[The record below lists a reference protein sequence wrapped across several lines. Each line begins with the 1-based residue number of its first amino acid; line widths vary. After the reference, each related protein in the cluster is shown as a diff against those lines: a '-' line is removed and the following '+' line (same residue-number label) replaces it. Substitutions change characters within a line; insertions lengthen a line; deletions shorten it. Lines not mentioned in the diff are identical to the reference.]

1 MIILFQQKIM
11 ISLNLQRL
19 TSLLA
24 KIAIPFLILLISSCS
39 KNEVINVEYKI
50 NEYHDNGFY
59 ATFSV
64 NNNSNINLDSPWS
77 LHWNQQS
84 SIIDESSIKDNV
96 KYEYVAGQS
105 YNILSFGKDFNL
117 KSNESTSI
125 DFNQFGTV
133 RRISDLPVGGF
144 IVSNNEII
152 DVEFNYNWKNAVG
165 IEQLDAPSSK
175 DRYELYAPGNVID
188 KSELEIIIPT
198 PSEITLLDGESSLK
212 SEYRF
217 FVAESLNLDIDTVNS
232 LFSENFNIDLNNSSN
247 YDISVQYTDNL
258 LEESYKLLIDENKI
272 IIEAS
277 DKAGALYGLQSLKQ
291 LMLASSLENKKLKHI
306 SISDSPRFSY
316 RGMLLDISRNFYGPD
331 KIKQILDYL
340 SFFKINHLD
349 FRLTDDEGWRLEI
362 PGLMELTDVG
372 SKRAYTE
379 DEFESLIP
387 MYGSG
392 ANTNSTGSGY
402 LSKNDFIDIL
412 QYADNRNIKIIPQ
425 ISYPSHMRSA
435 IISMDVRYQKYME
448 LDNKEEAEKYLLSDP
463 DDESEYNSAQA
474 FDDNIAC
481 ICRESFFT
489 FYEKVIDE
497 IHLMYQ
503 EAGLEMDKF
512 GVGADELPFGAWQ
525 KSPICDKFMEENS
538 IAGDY
543 NALYEMMQTRVYNK
557 ISSYNATMTGWDDIL
572 LELTE
577 RNQSETQIK
586 DFFKGDDILLFVWK
600 NDWGQGR
607 QDMIYKYANLGYKT
621 VMSNS
626 SAFYFDMVDDKDL
639 DNVGLSWSGYA
650 DYKDMWTVDVFD
662 IFNDS
667 YGVKKNNIS
676 KEYIES
682 SEKLKSTNRDN
693 IIGIQ
698 SQIWSET
705 IRNENILDY
714 MFMPN
719 IIVFSQKAW
728 SKDSKWMSIQDQT
741 EREITLN
748 YEWNKFTNSIG
759 QRVLPI
765 VENIYGGLTYDLPKP
780 GGIIKNDSLYANTA
794 FPGLNIK
801 YTLDGSLPNIESMNY
816 NNPVEIDQ
824 DDVIYLRLFDNK
836 GRGGYPIQ
844 VDK

>member
-1 MIILFQQKIM
+1 MFHRFLFFIA
-11 ISLNLQRL
+11 SLFVL
-19 TSLLA
+19 
-24 KIAIPFLILLISSCS
+24 SCS
-39 KNEVINVEYKI
+39 TNSKEIEVIYEIKKMNDWNFDVSLSI
-50 NEYHDNGFY
+50 LNSTNFDFD
-59 ATFSV
+59 SV
-64 NNNSNINLDSPWS
+64 WS
-77 LHWNQQS
+77 FHWNQQS
-84 SIIDESSIKDNV
+84 SIVNIESIPENI

-105 YNILSFGKDFNL
+105 YNILSFGKNYDL
-117 KSNESTSI
+117 KSNESISI
-125 DFNQFGTV
+125 DFNQSGIV
-133 RRISDLPVGGF
+133 NRISDLPVGGF

-152 DVEFNYNWKNAVG
+152 DVKFTYNWKNADG
-165 IEQLDAPSSK
+165 IEKLDAPTSK
-175 DRYELYAPGNVID
+175 DRYDLYSPGNVLD

-212 SEYRF
+212 SEYKV
-217 FVAESLNLDIDTVNS
+217 FVDESLNLDISTVKS
-232 LFSENFNIDLNNSSN
+232 LFAENINIDIINSSD
-247 YDISVQYTDNL
+247 YDISVQYIDNL
-258 LEESYKLLIDENKI
+258 LEESYLLSIDKNKI
-272 IIEAS
+272 SIEAS

-291 LMLASSLENKKLKHI
+291 LFLASSLESNMLKHMN
-306 SISDSPRFSY
+306 ISDSPRFSY

-362 PGLMELTDVG
+362 PGLEELTEVG
-372 SKRAYTE
+372 SKRAYTK

-392 ANTNSTGSGY
+392 PDINSTGSGY
-402 LSKNDFIDIL
+402 LSRVDFIEIL
-412 QYADNRNIKIIPQ
+412 QYADHRNIKIIPQ

-448 LDNKEEAEKYLLSDP
+448 LGNQEEAEKYLLSDP
-463 DDESEYNSAQA
+463 DDESEYYSAQG
-474 FDDNIAC
+474 FNDNIAC
-481 ICRESFFT
+481 ICRESAFT

-497 IHLMYQ
+497 IYLMYK
-503 EAGLEMDKF
+503 EAGIELNKF
-512 GVGADELPFGAWQ
+512 GIAADELPYGAWQ
-525 KSPICDKFMEENS
+525 KSPICDQFMEENS

-543 NALYEMMQTRVYNK
+543 NALYEIMQRRVYDK
-557 ISSYNATMTGWDDIL
+557 LSSYNATMTGWDDIL
-572 LELTE
+572 LKLTE
-577 RNQSETQIK
+577 KNQSETKIK
-586 DFFKGDDILLFVWK
+586 DFFQGDDILLFVWK

-667 YGVKKNNIS
+667 YGVEKNNIS

-682 SEKLKSTNRDN
+682 SEKLNPSNRDN

-705 IRNENILDY
+705 IRNEDILDY

-728 SKDSKWMSIQDQT
+728 SQDPEWMKISDKT
-741 EREITLN
+741 KREFTLD
-748 YEWNKFTNSIG
+748 YEWNKFTNTIG

-765 VENIYGGLTYDLPKP
+765 INNIYGGLSYDLPKP
-780 GGIIKNDSLYANTA
+780 GGIIKNDSLYANSV

-801 YTLDGSLPNIESMNY
+801 YTLDGSLPDIESMNY
-816 NNPVEIDQ
+816 NNPVKLNK
-824 DDVIYLRLFDNK
+824 DDVINLRLFDDK

>member
-1 MIILFQQKIM
+1 MFHRFLFFIA
-11 ISLNLQRL
+11 SLF
-19 TSLLA
+19 LL
-24 KIAIPFLILLISSCS
+24 SCS
-39 KNEVINVEYKI
+39 TNSKEIEVVYEIKKMNDWNFDVSLSI
-50 NEYHDNGFY
+50 LNSTNFDFD
-59 ATFSV
+59 SV
-64 NNNSNINLDSPWS
+64 WS
-77 LHWNQQS
+77 FHWNQQS
-84 SIIDESSIKDNV
+84 SIVNNESIPENI

-105 YNILSFGKDFNL
+105 YNILSFGKNYDL
-117 KSNESTSI
+117 KSNESISI
-125 DFNQFGTV
+125 DFNQSGIV
-133 RRISDLPVGGF
+133 KRISDLPVGGF

-152 DVEFNYNWKNAVG
+152 DVKFTYNWKNADG
-165 IEQLDAPSSK
+165 IEKLDAPTSK
-175 DRYELYAPGNVID
+175 DRYDLYAPGNVLD

-212 SEYRF
+212 SEYKV
-217 FVAESLNLDIDTVNS
+217 FVDESLNLDINTVKS
-232 LFSENFNIDLNNSSN
+232 LFAENFNVDIINSTD
-247 YDISVQYTDNL
+247 YDISVQYIDNL
-258 LEESYKLLIDENKI
+258 LEESYKLSIDENKI
-272 IIEAS
+272 SIEAS
-277 DKAGALYGLQSLKQ
+277 DRAGALYGLQSLKQ
-291 LMLASSLENKKLKHI
+291 LFLASSLESNMLKHMN
-306 SISDSPRFSY
+306 ISDSPRFSY

-362 PGLMELTDVG
+362 PGLEELTEVG
-372 SKRAYTE
+372 SKRAYTK

-392 ANTNSTGSGY
+392 PDINSTGSGY
-402 LSKNDFIDIL
+402 LSRDDFIEIL
-412 QYADNRNIKIIPQ
+412 QYADHRNIKIIPQ

-448 LDNKEEAEKYLLSDP
+448 LGDQAEAEKYLLSDP
-463 DDESEYNSAQA
+463 DDESEYYSAQG

-481 ICRESFFT
+481 ICRESAFT

-497 IHLMYQ
+497 IYLMYK
-503 EAGLEMDKF
+503 EAGIELNKF
-512 GVGADELPFGAWQ
+512 GVAADELPYGAWQ
-525 KSPICDKFMEENS
+525 KSPICDQFMEENS

-543 NALYEMMQTRVYNK
+543 NALYEIMQRRVYDK
-557 ISSYNATMTGWDDIL
+557 LSSYNATMTGWDDIL
-572 LELTE
+572 LKLTE
-577 RNQSETQIK
+577 KNQSETKIK

-667 YGVKKNNIS
+667 YGVEKNNIS

-682 SEKLKSTNRDN
+682 SEKLNPSNRDN

-705 IRNENILDY
+705 IRNEDILDY

-728 SKDSKWMSIQDQT
+728 SQDPDWMKISDKT
-741 EREITLN
+741 KREFTLE
-748 YEWNKFTNSIG
+748 YEWNKFTNTIG

-765 VENIYGGLTYDLPKP
+765 IDNIYGGLSYDLPKP
-780 GGIIKNDSLYANTA
+780 GGIIKNDSLYANSV

-801 YTLDGSLPNIESMNY
+801 YTLDGSLPDIESMNY
-816 NNPVEIDQ
+816 NNPVKLNK
-824 DDVIYLRLFDNK
+824 DDVVNLRLFNDK

>member
-1 MIILFQQKIM
+1 MPHRFF
-11 ISLNLQRL
+11 
-19 TSLLA
+19 
-24 KIAIPFLILLISSCS
+24 FLIASLFMLSCS
-39 KNEVINVEYKI
+39 MQSKEIEVVYEIKKMNDWNFDVSLSI
-50 NEYHDNGFY
+50 SNSTNADFD
-59 ATFSV
+59 SV
-64 NNNSNINLDSPWS
+64 WS
-77 LHWNQQS
+77 FHWNQQS
-84 SIIDESSIKDNV
+84 SRVNNESIPENI

-105 YNILSFGKDFNL
+105 YNILSFGKNYDL
-117 KSNESTSI
+117 KSNDSISI
-125 DFNQFGTV
+125 DFNQSGIV
-133 RRISDLPVGGF
+133 SRISDLPVGGF

-152 DVEFNYNWKNAVG
+152 DVKFTYNWKNADG
-165 IEQLDAPSSK
+165 IDKLDAPTSK
-175 DRYELYAPGNVID
+175 DRYDLYAPGNVID

-198 PSEITLLDGESSLK
+198 PSEITILDGESALK
-212 SEYRF
+212 SEYKV
-217 FVAESLNLDIDTVNS
+217 FVDESLNLDINTVKS
-232 LFSENFNIDLNNSSN
+232 LFSENFNIDIKNSKDF
-247 YDISVQYTDNL
+247 DISVQYIDNL
-258 LEESYKLLIDENKI
+258 LEESYKLYIDENKI
-272 IIEAS
+272 SIEAS
-277 DKAGALYGLQSLKQ
+277 GRAGALYGLQSLKQ
-291 LMLASSLENKKLKHI
+291 LFLASSLENNMLKHMNI
-306 SISDSPRFSY
+306 NDSPRFSY

-362 PGLMELTDVG
+362 PGLEELTDVG
-372 SKRAYTE
+372 SKRAFTK

-392 ANTNSTGSGY
+392 PDINSTGSGY
-402 LSKNDFIDIL
+402 LSRVDFIEIL
-412 QYADNRNIKIIPQ
+412 QYADHRNIKVIPQ

-435 IISMDVRYQKYME
+435 IISMNVRYQKYME
-448 LDNKEEAEKYLLSDP
+448 LGNQEEAEKYLLSDP
-463 DDESEYNSAQA
+463 DDESEYYSAQG

-481 ICRESFFT
+481 ICRESAFT

-497 IHLMYQ
+497 IYLMYQ
-503 EAGLEMDKF
+503 EAGVELNKF
-512 GVGADELPFGAWQ
+512 GIAADELPYGAWQ
-525 KSPICDKFMEENS
+525 KSPICDQYMEENS

-543 NALYEMMQTRVYNK
+543 NALYEKMQRRVYDK
-557 ISSYNATMTGWDDIL
+557 LSSYNATLTGWDDIL
-572 LELTE
+572 LKLTE
-577 RNQSETQIK
+577 KNQSETQIK
-586 DFFKGDDILLFVWK
+586 DFFQGDDILLFVWK

-667 YGVKKNNIS
+667 YGVEKNNIS

-682 SEKLKSTNRDN
+682 SEKLNPSNRDN

-705 IRNENILDY
+705 IRNEDILDY

-728 SKDSKWMSIQDQT
+728 SQDPEWMKISDKT
-741 EREITLN
+741 KRENTLD
-748 YEWNKFTNSIG
+748 YEWNKFTNTIG

-765 VENIYGGLTYDLPKP
+765 IDNIYGGLSYDLPKP
-780 GGIIKNDSLYANTA
+780 GGIIKNDSLYANSV

-801 YTLDGSLPNIESMNY
+801 YTLDGSLPDIESMNY
-816 NNPVEIDQ
+816 NNPVKINQADI
-824 DDVIYLRLFDNK
+824 VNLRLFDNM

>member
-1 MIILFQQKIM
+1 MFHRFLFFIA
-11 ISLNLQRL
+11 SLFVL
-19 TSLLA
+19 
-24 KIAIPFLILLISSCS
+24 SCS
-39 KNEVINVEYKI
+39 THSKEIEVVYEIKKMNDWNFDVSLSI
-50 NEYHDNGFY
+50 LNSTNFDFD
-59 ATFSV
+59 SV
-64 NNNSNINLDSPWS
+64 WS
-77 LHWNQQS
+77 FHWNQQS
-84 SIIDESSIKDNV
+84 SIVNNESIPENI

-105 YNILSFGKDFNL
+105 YNILSFGKNYDL
-117 KSNESTSI
+117 KSNDSISI
-125 DFNQFGTV
+125 DFNQSGIV

-152 DVEFNYNWKNAVG
+152 DVKFTYNWKNADG
-165 IEQLDAPSSK
+165 IEKLDAPTSK
-175 DRYELYAPGNVID
+175 DRYDLYAPGNVLD

-212 SEYRF
+212 SEYKV
-217 FVAESLNLDIDTVNS
+217 FVDESLNLDINTVKS
-232 LFSENFNIDLNNSSN
+232 LFAENFNVDIINSTD
-247 YDISVQYTDNL
+247 YDISVQYIDNL
-258 LEESYKLLIDENKI
+258 LEESYKLSIDENKI
-272 IIEAS
+272 LIEAS
-277 DKAGALYGLQSLKQ
+277 DRAGALYGLQSLKQ
-291 LMLASSLENKKLKHI
+291 LFLASSLESNMLKHMN
-306 SISDSPRFSY
+306 ISDSPRFSY

-362 PGLMELTDVG
+362 PGLEELTEVG
-372 SKRAYTE
+372 SKRAYTK

-392 ANTNSTGSGY
+392 PDVNSTGSGY
-402 LSKNDFIDIL
+402 LSRVDFIEIL
-412 QYADNRNIKIIPQ
+412 QYADHRNIKIIPQ

-448 LDNKEEAEKYLLSDP
+448 LGNQEEAEKYLLSDP
-463 DDESEYNSAQA
+463 DDESEYYSAQG

-481 ICRESFFT
+481 ICRESAFT

-497 IHLMYQ
+497 IYLMYK
-503 EAGLEMDKF
+503 EAGIELNKF
-512 GVGADELPFGAWQ
+512 GVAADELPYGAWQ
-525 KSPICDKFMEENS
+525 KSPICDQFMEENS

-543 NALYEMMQTRVYNK
+543 NALYEIMQRRVYDK
-557 ISSYNATMTGWDDIL
+557 LSSYNATMTGWDDIL
-572 LELTE
+572 LKLTE
-577 RNQSETQIK
+577 KNQSETKIK

-667 YGVKKNNIS
+667 YGVEKNNIS

-682 SEKLKSTNRDN
+682 SEKLNPSNRDN

-705 IRNENILDY
+705 IRNEDILDY

-728 SKDSKWMSIQDQT
+728 SQDHDWMKISDKT
-741 EREITLN
+741 KREFTLE
-748 YEWNKFTNSIG
+748 YEWNKFTNTIG

-765 VENIYGGLTYDLPKP
+765 IDNIYGGLSYDLPKP
-780 GGIIKNDSLYANTA
+780 GGIIKNDSLYANSV

-801 YTLDGSLPNIESMNY
+801 YTLDGSLPDIESMNY
-816 NNPVEIDQ
+816 NNPVKLNK
-824 DDVIYLRLFDNK
+824 DDVVNLRLFDDK

>member
-1 MIILFQQKIM
+1 MLHRFFLFIASLFMFSYGIYEAFNQSSMQSKEIEVVYEIKKMNDWNFDVSLSILN
-11 ISLNLQRL
+11 S
-19 TSLLA
+19 T
-24 KIAIPFLILLISSCS
+24 
-39 KNEVINVEYKI
+39 NV
-50 NEYHDNGFY
+50 DFD
-59 ATFSV
+59 SV
-64 NNNSNINLDSPWS
+64 WS

-84 SIIDESSIKDNV
+84 SIVNNESIPENI

-105 YNILSFGKDFNL
+105 YNILSFGKNYDL
-117 KSNESTSI
+117 KSNDSISI
-125 DFNQFGTV
+125 DFNQSGIV

-152 DVEFNYNWKNAVG
+152 DVKFTYNWKNADG
-165 IEQLDAPSSK
+165 IEKLDAPSSK
-175 DRYELYAPGNVID
+175 DRYDLYAPGNVLD

-212 SEYRF
+212 SEYKV
-217 FVAESLNLDIDTVNS
+217 FVEESLNLDINTVKS
-232 LFSENFNIDLNNSSN
+232 LFVENFNLDIKNSTD
-247 YDISVQYTDNL
+247 YDISVQYIDNL
-258 LEESYKLLIDENKI
+258 LEESYKLSIDENKI
-272 IIEAS
+272 SIEAS
-277 DKAGALYGLQSLKQ
+277 DRAGALYGLQSLKQ
-291 LMLASSLENKKLKHI
+291 LFIASSLENNMLKHMN
-306 SISDSPRFSY
+306 ISDSPRFSY

-362 PGLMELTDVG
+362 PGLEELTEVG
-372 SKRAYTE
+372 SKRAYTK

-392 ANTNSTGSGY
+392 PDINSTGSGY
-402 LSKNDFIDIL
+402 LSRVDFIEIL
-412 QYADNRNIKIIPQ
+412 QYADHRNIKIIPQ

-448 LDNKEEAEKYLLSDP
+448 LGNQEEAEKYLLSDP
-463 DDESEYNSAQA
+463 DDESEYYSAQG

-481 ICRESFFT
+481 ICRESAFT

-497 IHLMYQ
+497 IYLMYQ
-503 EAGLEMDKF
+503 EAGVELNKF
-512 GVGADELPFGAWQ
+512 GIGADELPYGAWQ
-525 KSPICDKFMEENS
+525 KSPICDQFMEEKS

-543 NALYEMMQTRVYNK
+543 NALYEIMQRRVYDK
-557 ISSYNATMTGWDDIL
+557 LLSYNATMTGWDDIL
-572 LELTE
+572 LKLTE
-577 RNQSETQIK
+577 KNQAETKIK
-586 DFFKGDDILLFVWK
+586 DFFKGDDVLLFVWK

-667 YGVKKNNIS
+667 YGVEKNNIS

-682 SEKLKSTNRDN
+682 YEKLNPSNRDN

-705 IRNENILDY
+705 IRNEDILDY

-728 SKDSKWMSIQDQT
+728 SQDPEWMKISDKT
-741 EREITLN
+741 KREFTLD
-748 YEWNKFTNSIG
+748 YEWNKFTNTIG

-765 VENIYGGLTYDLPKP
+765 IDNIYGGLSYDLPKP
-780 GGIIKNDSLYANTA
+780 GGIIKNDSLYANSV

-801 YTLDGSLPNIESMNY
+801 YTLDGSLPDIESMNY
-816 NNPVEIDQ
+816 NNPVKLNQ
-824 DDVIYLRLFDNK
+824 DDIVNLRLFDNK

>member
-1 MIILFQQKIM
+1 MNDWNFDVSLSILNSTNFD
-11 ISLNLQRL
+11 
-19 TSLLA
+19 
-24 KIAIPFLILLISSCS
+24 F
-39 KNEVINVEYKI
+39 
-50 NEYHDNGFY
+50 D
-59 ATFSV
+59 SV
-64 NNNSNINLDSPWS
+64 WS

-84 SIIDESSIKDNV
+84 SIVNNESIPENI

-105 YNILSFGKDFNL
+105 YNILSFGKNYDL
-117 KSNESTSI
+117 KSNDSISI
-125 DFNQFGTV
+125 DFNQSGIV

-152 DVEFNYNWKNAVG
+152 DVKFTYNWKNADG
-165 IEQLDAPSSK
+165 IEKLDTPTSK
-175 DRYELYAPGNVID
+175 DRYDLYSPSNVLD

-198 PSEITLLDGESSLK
+198 PSKITLLDGESSLK
-212 SEYRF
+212 SDYKV
-217 FVAESLNLDIDTVNS
+217 FVNESLNLDINTVKS
-232 LFSENFNIDLNNSSN
+232 LFAENFNVDIINSSDH
-247 YDISVQYTDNL
+247 DISVQYIESL
-258 LEESYKLLIDENKI
+258 LEESYKLSIDENKI
-272 IIEAS
+272 SIEAS
-277 DKAGALYGLQSLKQ
+277 DRAGALYGLQSLKQ
-291 LMLASSLENKKLKHI
+291 LFLAASLENNILKHI
-306 SISDSPRFSY
+306 NISDSPRFSY
-316 RGMLLDISRNFYGPD
+316 RGMLLDISRNFFGPD

-349 FRLTDDEGWRLEI
+349 FRLTDDEAWRLEI
-362 PGLMELTDVG
+362 PGLEELTEVG
-372 SKRAYTE
+372 SKRAYSK

-392 ANTNSTGSGY
+392 PDINSTGSGY
-402 LSKNDFIDIL
+402 LSRDDFIEIL
-412 QYADNRNIKIIPQ
+412 QYADHRNIKIIPQ

-448 LDNKEEAEKYLLSDP
+448 LGNQAEAEKYLLSDP
-463 DDESEYNSAQA
+463 DDESEYYSAQG

-497 IHLMYQ
+497 IYLMYK
-503 EAGLEMDKF
+503 EAGVELNKF
-512 GVGADELPFGAWQ
+512 GVGADELPYGAWQ
-525 KSPICDKFMEENS
+525 KSPICDQFMEENL
-538 IAGDY
+538 IVGDY
-543 NALYEMMQTRVYNK
+543 NALYEIMQRKVYDK
-557 ISSYNATMTGWDDIL
+557 LSSYNATMTGWDDIL
-572 LELTE
+572 LKLTE
-577 RNQSETQIK
+577 KNQSETIIK
-586 DFFKGDDILLFVWK
+586 DFFKGDEILLFVWK

-639 DNVGLSWSGYA
+639 DNIGLSWSGYA
-650 DYKDMWTVDVFD
+650 GYKDMWTVDVFD

-667 YGVKKNNIS
+667 YGVEKNNIS

-682 SEKLKSTNRDN
+682 SEKLNPSNRDN

-705 IRNENILDY
+705 IRNEDILDY

-728 SKDSKWMSIQDQT
+728 SQDAKWMKISDKSK
-741 EREITLN
+741 RKFTLD
-748 YEWNKFTNSIG
+748 YEWNKFTNTIG
-759 QRVLPI
+759 QRILPI
-765 VENIYGGLTYDLPKP
+765 IDNIYGGLSYDLPKP
-780 GGIIKNDSLYANTA
+780 GGIIKNDTLFANSV

-816 NNPVEIDQ
+816 NNPLKLNQ
-824 DDVIYLRLFDNK
+824 DDIVNLRLFDNK

>member
-1 MIILFQQKIM
+1 MFHRFLFFIA
-11 ISLNLQRL
+11 SLFVL
-19 TSLLA
+19 
-24 KIAIPFLILLISSCS
+24 SCS
-39 KNEVINVEYKI
+39 THSKEIEVVYEIKKMNDWNFDVSLSI
-50 NEYHDNGFY
+50 LNSTNFDFD
-59 ATFSV
+59 SV
-64 NNNSNINLDSPWS
+64 WS
-77 LHWNQQS
+77 FHWNQQS
-84 SIIDESSIKDNV
+84 SIVNNESIPENI

-105 YNILSFGKDFNL
+105 YNILSFGKNYDL
-117 KSNESTSI
+117 KSNESISI
-125 DFNQFGTV
+125 DFNQSGIV
-133 RRISDLPVGGF
+133 KRISDLPVGGF

-152 DVEFNYNWKNAVG
+152 DVKFTYNWKNADG
-165 IEQLDAPSSK
+165 IEKLDAPTSK
-175 DRYELYAPGNVID
+175 DRYDLYAPGNVLD

-212 SEYRF
+212 SEYKV
-217 FVAESLNLDIDTVNS
+217 FVDESLNLDINTVKS
-232 LFSENFNIDLNNSSN
+232 LFAENFNVDIINSTD
-247 YDISVQYTDNL
+247 YDISVQYIDNL
-258 LEESYKLLIDENKI
+258 LEESYKLYIDENKI
-272 IIEAS
+272 SIEAS
-277 DKAGALYGLQSLKQ
+277 GRAGALYGLQSLKQ
-291 LMLASSLENKKLKHI
+291 LFLASSLENNMLKHMNI
-306 SISDSPRFSY
+306 NDSPRFSY

-331 KIKQILDYL
+331 KVKQILDYL

-362 PGLMELTDVG
+362 PGLEELTEVG
-372 SKRAYTE
+372 SKRAYTK

-392 ANTNSTGSGY
+392 PDVNSTGSGY
-402 LSKNDFIDIL
+402 LSRVDFIEIL
-412 QYADNRNIKIIPQ
+412 QYADHRNIKIIPQ

-448 LDNKEEAEKYLLSDP
+448 LGNQEEAEKYLLSDP
-463 DDESEYNSAQA
+463 DDESEYYSAQG

-481 ICRESFFT
+481 ICRESAFT

-497 IHLMYQ
+497 IYLMYK
-503 EAGLEMDKF
+503 EAGIELNKF
-512 GVGADELPFGAWQ
+512 GVAADELPYGAWQ
-525 KSPICDKFMEENS
+525 KSPICDQFMEENS

-543 NALYEMMQTRVYNK
+543 NALYEIMQRRVYDK
-557 ISSYNATMTGWDDIL
+557 LSSYNATMTGWDDIL
-572 LELTE
+572 LKLTE
-577 RNQSETQIK
+577 KNQSETKIK

-667 YGVKKNNIS
+667 YGVEKNNIS

-682 SEKLKSTNRDN
+682 SEKLNPSNRDN

-705 IRNENILDY
+705 IRNEDILDY

-728 SKDSKWMSIQDQT
+728 SQDHDWMKISDKT
-741 EREITLN
+741 KREFTLE
-748 YEWNKFTNSIG
+748 YEWNKFTNTIG

-765 VENIYGGLTYDLPKP
+765 IDNIYGGLSYDLPKP
-780 GGIIKNDSLYANTA
+780 GGIIKNDSLYANSV

-801 YTLDGSLPNIESMNY
+801 YTLDGSLPDIESMNY
-816 NNPVEIDQ
+816 NNPVKLNK
-824 DDVIYLRLFDNK
+824 DDVVNLRLFDDK

>member
-1 MIILFQQKIM
+1 MPRFFLFIASLFMFSYGIYEAFNQSSMQSKEIEVVYEIKKMNDWNFDVSLSILN
-11 ISLNLQRL
+11 S
-19 TSLLA
+19 T
-24 KIAIPFLILLISSCS
+24 
-39 KNEVINVEYKI
+39 KI
-50 NEYHDNGFY
+50 NF
-59 ATFSV
+59 
-64 NNNSNINLDSPWS
+64 NSIWS
-77 LHWNQQS
+77 FHWNQQS
-84 SIIDESSIKDNV
+84 SRVNNESIPENI

-105 YNILSFGKDFNL
+105 YNILSFGKNYDL
-117 KSNESTSI
+117 KSNDSISI
-125 DFNQFGTV
+125 DFNQSGIV
-133 RRISDLPVGGF
+133 SRISDLPVGGF

-152 DVEFNYNWKNAVG
+152 DVKFTYNWKNADG
-165 IEQLDAPSSK
+165 IDKLDAPTSK
-175 DRYELYAPGNVID
+175 DRYDLYAPGNVID

-198 PSEITLLDGESSLK
+198 PSEITILDGESALK
-212 SEYRF
+212 SEYKV
-217 FVAESLNLDIDTVNS
+217 FVDESLNLDINTVKS
-232 LFSENFNIDLNNSSN
+232 LFAENFNIDIKNSKDF
-247 YDISVQYTDNL
+247 DISVQYIDNL
-258 LEESYKLLIDENKI
+258 LEESYKLSINENKI
-272 IIEAS
+272 LIEAS
-277 DKAGALYGLQSLKQ
+277 GRAGALYGLQSLKQ
-291 LMLASSLENKKLKHI
+291 LFLASSLENNMLKHMNI
-306 SISDSPRFSY
+306 NDSPRFSY

-331 KIKQILDYL
+331 KVKQILDYL

-362 PGLMELTDVG
+362 PGLEELTEVG
-372 SKRAYTE
+372 SKRAYTK

-392 ANTNSTGSGY
+392 PDINSTGSGY
-402 LSKNDFIDIL
+402 LSRVDFIEIL
-412 QYADNRNIKIIPQ
+412 QYADHRNIKIIPQ

-448 LDNKEEAEKYLLSDP
+448 LGNQEEAEKYLLSDP
-463 DDESEYNSAQA
+463 DDESEYYSAQG

-481 ICRESFFT
+481 ICRESAFT

-503 EAGLEMDKF
+503 EAGVELNKF
-512 GVGADELPFGAWQ
+512 GIGADELPYGAWQ
-525 KSPICDKFMEENS
+525 KSPICDQFMEEKS

-543 NALYEMMQTRVYNK
+543 NALYEKMQRRVYDK
-557 ISSYNATMTGWDDIL
+557 LLSYNATMTGWDDIL
-572 LELTE
+572 LKLTE
-577 RNQSETQIK
+577 KNQAETKIK
-586 DFFKGDDILLFVWK
+586 DFFKGDDVLLFVWK

-667 YGVKKNNIS
+667 YGVEKNNIS

-682 SEKLKSTNRDN
+682 SEKLNPNNIDN

-705 IRNENILDY
+705 IRNEDILDY

-728 SKDSKWMSIQDQT
+728 SQDPEWMKISDKT
-741 EREITLN
+741 KRENTLD
-748 YEWNKFTNSIG
+748 YEWNKFTNTIG

-765 VENIYGGLTYDLPKP
+765 IDNIYGGLSYDLPKP
-780 GGIIKNDSLYANTA
+780 GGIIKNDSLYANSV

-801 YTLDGSLPNIESMNY
+801 YTLDGSLPGIESMNY
-816 NNPVEIDQ
+816 NNPVKLNQADI
-824 DDVIYLRLFDNK
+824 VNLRLFDNM

>member
-1 MIILFQQKIM
+1 MAFLFMLSCTTESKEIEVVYEIKKM
-11 ISLNLQRL
+11 NDGNFDVSLSILNL
-19 TSLLA
+19 T
-24 KIAIPFLILLISSCS
+24 
-39 KNEVINVEYKI
+39 NV
-50 NEYHDNGFY
+50 DFD
-59 ATFSV
+59 SV
-64 NNNSNINLDSPWS
+64 WS

-84 SIIDESSIKDNV
+84 SIVNNESIPENI

-105 YNILSFGKDFNL
+105 YNILSFGKDYHLN
-117 KSNESTSI
+117 SNGSISI
-125 DFNQFGTV
+125 DFNQLGIV
-133 RRISDLPVGGF
+133 SRISDLPVGGF
-144 IVSNNEII
+144 IVTNNHII
-152 DVEFNYNWKNAVG
+152 DVKFTYNWKNAVG
-165 IEQLDAPSSK
+165 IEKLDAPSSK
-175 DRYELYAPGNVID
+175 DRYELYAPGNVLD
-188 KSELEIIIPT
+188 KSELELIIPT
-198 PSEITLLDGESSLK
+198 PSKLTLLDGESSLK
-212 SEYRF
+212 SEYKV
-217 FVAESLNLDIDTVNS
+217 FVDESLNLDINTVKS
-232 LFSENFNIDLNNSSN
+232 LFAENFNMVLNNSTN
-247 YDISVQYTDNL
+247 YDISVQYIDNL
-258 LEESYKLLIDENKI
+258 IEESYKLFIDQNKI
-272 IIEAS
+272 SIEAS
-277 DKAGALYGLQSLKQ
+277 DRAGALYGLQSLKQ
-291 LMLASSLENKKLKHI
+291 IFLASKLENNTLKHI
-306 SISDSPRFSY
+306 YISDAPRFSY

-362 PGLMELTDVG
+362 PGLEELTEVG
-372 SKRAYTE
+372 SKRAYTK

-392 ANTNSTGSGY
+392 PDINSTGSGY
-402 LSKNDFIDIL
+402 LSRVDFIEIL
-412 QYADNRNIKIIPQ
+412 QYADNRNIRIIPQ

-448 LDNKEEAEKYLLSDP
+448 LGNQEEAEKYLLSDP
-463 DDESEYNSAQA
+463 DDESEYYSAQG

-481 ICRESFFT
+481 ICRESAFT

-497 IHLMYQ
+497 IYLMYQ
-503 EAGLEMDKF
+503 EAGVDLNKF
-512 GVGADELPFGAWQ
+512 GVAADELPYGAWQ
-525 KSPICDKFMEENS
+525 KSPICDQFMEENS
-538 IAGDY
+538 ISGDY
-543 NALYEMMQTRVYNK
+543 NALYEIMQRRVYDK
-557 ISSYNATMTGWDDIL
+557 LSSYNATMTGWDDIL
-572 LELTE
+572 LKLTE
-577 RNQSETQIK
+577 KNQSETQIK

-639 DNVGLSWSGYA
+639 DNIGLSWSGYA
-650 DYKDMWTVDVFD
+650 DYKDMWTVDVYD

-682 SEKLKSTNRDN
+682 SEKLNPSNRDN

-705 IRNENILDY
+705 IRNEDILDY

-728 SKDSKWMSIQDQT
+728 SQDPEWMKISDKT
-741 EREITLN
+741 KREFTLN
-748 YEWNKFTNSIG
+748 YEWNKFTNTIG

-765 VENIYGGLTYDLPKP
+765 IDNIYDGLSYDLPKP
-780 GGIIKNDSLYANTA
+780 GGIIKNDSLYANSV

-801 YTLDGSLPNIESMNY
+801 YTIDGSLPDIESMNY
-816 NNPVEIDQ
+816 NSPVKLNQ
-824 DDVIYLRLFDNK
+824 DDIVNLRLFDNK

>member
-1 MIILFQQKIM
+1 MFHRFFLFIA
-11 ISLNLQRL
+11 SLFVL
-19 TSLLA
+19 
-24 KIAIPFLILLISSCS
+24 SCS
-39 KNEVINVEYKI
+39 TQSKEIEVVYEIKKMNDWNFDVSLSILNSTNV
-50 NEYHDNGFY
+50 DFD
-59 ATFSV
+59 SV
-64 NNNSNINLDSPWS
+64 WS

-84 SIIDESSIKDNV
+84 SIVNNESIPDNI

-105 YNILSFGKDFNL
+105 YNILSFGKNYDL
-117 KSNESTSI
+117 KSNDSISI
-125 DFNQFGTV
+125 DFNQSGIV

-152 DVEFNYNWKNAVG
+152 DVKFTYNWKNADG
-165 IEQLDAPSSK
+165 IEKLDAPSSK
-175 DRYELYAPGNVID
+175 DRYDLYAPGNVLD

-212 SEYRF
+212 SEYKV
-217 FVAESLNLDIDTVNS
+217 FVEESLNLDINTVKS
-232 LFSENFNIDLNNSSN
+232 LFVENFNLDIKNSTD
-247 YDISVQYTDNL
+247 YDISVQYIDNL
-258 LEESYKLLIDENKI
+258 LEESYKLSIDENKI
-272 IIEAS
+272 SIEAS
-277 DKAGALYGLQSLKQ
+277 DRAGALYGLQSLKQ
-291 LMLASSLENKKLKHI
+291 LFIASSLENNMLKHMN
-306 SISDSPRFSY
+306 ISDSPRFSY

-362 PGLMELTDVG
+362 PGLEELTEVG
-372 SKRAYTE
+372 SKRAYTK

-392 ANTNSTGSGY
+392 PDINSTGSGY
-402 LSKNDFIDIL
+402 LSRVDFIEIL
-412 QYADNRNIKIIPQ
+412 QYADHRNIKIIPQ

-448 LDNKEEAEKYLLSDP
+448 LGNQEEAEKYLLSDP
-463 DDESEYNSAQA
+463 DDESEYYSAQG

-481 ICRESFFT
+481 ICRESAFT

-497 IHLMYQ
+497 IYLMYQ
-503 EAGLEMDKF
+503 EAGVELNKF
-512 GVGADELPFGAWQ
+512 GIGADELPYGAWQ
-525 KSPICDKFMEENS
+525 KSPICDQFMEEKS

-543 NALYEMMQTRVYNK
+543 NALYEIMQRRVYDK
-557 ISSYNATMTGWDDIL
+557 LSSYNATMTGWDDIL
-572 LELTE
+572 LKLTE
-577 RNQSETQIK
+577 KNQAETKIK
-586 DFFKGDDILLFVWK
+586 DFFKGDDVLLFVWK

-667 YGVKKNNIS
+667 YGVEKNNIS

-682 SEKLKSTNRDN
+682 YEKLNPSNRDN

-705 IRNENILDY
+705 IRNEDILDY

-728 SKDSKWMSIQDQT
+728 SQDPEWMKISDKT
-741 EREITLN
+741 KREFTLD
-748 YEWNKFTNSIG
+748 YEWNKFTNTIG

-765 VENIYGGLTYDLPKP
+765 IDNIYGGLSYDLPKP
-780 GGIIKNDSLYANTA
+780 GGIIKNDSLYANSV

-801 YTLDGSLPNIESMNY
+801 YTLDGSLPDIESMNY
-816 NNPVEIDQ
+816 NNPVKLNQ
-824 DDVIYLRLFDNK
+824 DDIVNLRLFDNK

>member
-1 MIILFQQKIM
+1 MFHRFSLCIAFLFA
-11 ISLNLQRL
+11 L
-19 TSLLA
+19 
-24 KIAIPFLILLISSCS
+24 SCS
-39 KNEVINVEYKI
+39 TQSKKVEVIYEIKKI
-50 NEYHDNGFY
+50 NDWNYDVSLSILNSTKVDFD
-59 ATFSV
+59 SV
-64 NNNSNINLDSPWS
+64 WS

-84 SIIDESSIKDNV
+84 SIVNNESVPDNI

-105 YNILSFGKDFNL
+105 YNILSFGKDYEL
-117 KSNESTSI
+117 KSNDSI
-125 DFNQFGTV
+125 SVGFNQSGIV

-152 DVEFNYNWKNAVG
+152 DVKFTYNWKNADG
-165 IEQLDAPSSK
+165 IEKLDAPSSK
-175 DRYELYAPGNVID
+175 DRYDLYAPANVLD
-188 KSELEIIIPT
+188 KSELEIIIPA
-198 PSEITLLDGESSLK
+198 PSEITLLEGESSLK
-212 SEYRF
+212 SEYK
-217 FVAESLNLDIDTVNS
+217 VYLDESLDLDINTVKS
-232 LFSENFNIDLNNSSN
+232 LFAENFDIDLNNSKN
-247 YDISVQYTDNL
+247 YDISVQYIENL
-258 LEESYKLLIDENKI
+258 LEESYRLSIDENKI
-272 IIEAS
+272 LIEAS
-277 DKAGALYGLQSLKQ
+277 DRAGALYGLQSLKQ
-291 LMLASSLENKKLKHI
+291 LFLASSLENNMLKHMHI
-306 SISDSPRFSY
+306 IDSPRFSY

-362 PGLMELTDVG
+362 PGLEELTEVG
-372 SKRAYTE
+372 SKRAYTK

-392 ANTNSTGSGY
+392 PDINSTGSGY
-402 LSKNDFIDIL
+402 LSKIDFIDIL

-435 IISMDVRYQKYME
+435 IISMDARYQKYME
-448 LDNKEEAEKYLLSDP
+448 LGNQEEAEKYLLSDP
-463 DDESEYNSAQA
+463 DDESEYYSAQG

-481 ICRESFFT
+481 ICRESAFT

-497 IHLMYQ
+497 IYIMYQ
-503 EAGLEMDKF
+503 EAGVELNKF
-512 GVGADELPFGAWQ
+512 SVAADELPYGAWQ
-525 KSPICDKFMEENS
+525 RSPICDQFMEANS
-538 IAGDY
+538 ISGDY
-543 NALYEMMQTRVYNK
+543 NALYEIMQRRVYDK
-557 ISSYNATMTGWDDIL
+557 LSSYNATMTGWDDIL
-572 LELTE
+572 LRLTE
-577 RNQSETQIK
+577 KNQSETQIK

-667 YGVKKNNIS
+667 YGVEKNNIS

-682 SEKLKSTNRDN
+682 SEKLNPSNRDN

-705 IRNENILDY
+705 IRNEDILDY

-728 SKDSKWMSIQDQT
+728 SKDPEWMKISDKSK
-741 EREITLN
+741 RESTLD
-748 YEWNKFTNSIG
+748 YEWNKFTNTIG

-765 VENIYGGLTYDLPKP
+765 IDNIYGGLSYDLPKP
-780 GGIIKNDSLYANTA
+780 GGIIKNDSLYANSA

-801 YTLDGSLPNIESMNY
+801 YTLDGSLPDIESMNY
-816 NNPVEIDQ
+816 NSPVKLNQ
-824 DDVIYLRLFDNK
+824 DDIVNLRLFDNR
-836 GRGGYPIQ
+836 GRGGYTIQ
-844 VDK
+844 VNK

>member
-1 MIILFQQKIM
+1 MRIY
-11 ISLNLQRL
+11 NY
-19 TSLLA
+19 
-24 KIAIPFLILLISSCS
+24 ILLSLSFFILSCDS
-39 KNEVINVEYKI
+39 KPEVIEVVYEVNEMKDSGLDVTFTIKNLTKI
-50 NEYHDNGFY
+50 NF
-59 ATFSV
+59 
-64 NNNSNINLDSPWS
+64 NSIWS

-84 SIIDESSIKDNV
+84 SKVNNESIPENI

-105 YNILSFGKDFNL
+105 YNILSFGKNYDL
-117 KSNESTSI
+117 KSNDSISI
-125 DFNQFGTV
+125 DFNQSGIV
-133 RRISDLPVGGF
+133 SRISDLPVGGF

-152 DVEFNYNWKNAVG
+152 DVKFTYNWKNADG
-165 IEQLDAPSSK
+165 IDKLDAPTSK
-175 DRYELYAPGNVID
+175 DRYDLYAPGNVID

-198 PSEITLLDGESSLK
+198 PSEITILDGESALK
-212 SEYRF
+212 SEYKV
-217 FVAESLNLDIDTVNS
+217 FVDESLNLDINTVKS
-232 LFSENFNIDLNNSSN
+232 LFAENFNIDIKNSKDF
-247 YDISVQYTDNL
+247 DISVQYIDNL
-258 LEESYKLLIDENKI
+258 LEESYKLSINENKI
-272 IIEAS
+272 SIEAS
-277 DKAGALYGLQSLKQ
+277 GRAGALYGLQSLKQ
-291 LMLASSLENKKLKHI
+291 LFLASSLENNMLKHMNI
-306 SISDSPRFSY
+306 NDSPRFSY

-362 PGLMELTDVG
+362 PGLEELTEVG
-372 SKRAYTE
+372 SKRAYTK

-392 ANTNSTGSGY
+392 PDINSTGSGY
-402 LSKNDFIDIL
+402 LSRVDFIEIL
-412 QYADNRNIKIIPQ
+412 QYADHRNIKIIPQ

-448 LDNKEEAEKYLLSDP
+448 LGNQEEAEKYLLSDP
-463 DDESEYNSAQA
+463 DDESEYYSAQG

-481 ICRESFFT
+481 ICRESAFT

-497 IHLMYQ
+497 IYLMYQ
-503 EAGLEMDKF
+503 EAGVELNKF
-512 GVGADELPFGAWQ
+512 GIAADELPYGAWQ
-525 KSPICDKFMEENS
+525 KSPICDQYMEENS

-543 NALYEMMQTRVYNK
+543 NALYEIMQRRVYDK
-557 ISSYNATMTGWDDIL
+557 LSSYNATMTGWDDIL
-572 LELTE
+572 LKLTE
-577 RNQSETQIK
+577 KNQSETQIK

-667 YGVKKNNIS
+667 YGVEKNNIS

-682 SEKLKSTNRDN
+682 SEKLNPNNIDN

-705 IRNENILDY
+705 IRNEDILDY

-728 SKDSKWMSIQDQT
+728 SQDPEWMKISDKT
-741 EREITLN
+741 KREYTLD
-748 YEWNKFTNSIG
+748 YEWNKFTNTIG

-765 VENIYGGLTYDLPKP
+765 IDNIYGGLSYDLPKP
-780 GGIIKNDSLYANTA
+780 GGIIKNDSLYANSV

-801 YTLDGSLPNIESMNY
+801 YTLDGSLPGIESMNY
-816 NNPVEIDQ
+816 NNPVKLNQADI
-824 DDVIYLRLFDNK
+824 VNLRLFDNM

>member
-1 MIILFQQKIM
+1 MFQRLFVSMAFLFMLSCTTESKEIEVVYEIKKM
-11 ISLNLQRL
+11 NDGNFDVSLSILNL
-19 TSLLA
+19 T
-24 KIAIPFLILLISSCS
+24 
-39 KNEVINVEYKI
+39 NV
-50 NEYHDNGFY
+50 DFD
-59 ATFSV
+59 SV
-64 NNNSNINLDSPWS
+64 WS

-84 SIIDESSIKDNV
+84 SIVNNESIPENIKY
-96 KYEYVAGQS
+96 KYVAGQS
-105 YNILSFGKDFNL
+105 YNILSFGKDYHLN
-117 KSNESTSI
+117 SNGSISI
-125 DFNQFGTV
+125 DFNQLGIV
-133 RRISDLPVGGF
+133 SRISDLPVGGF
-144 IVSNNEII
+144 IVTNNHII
-152 DVEFNYNWKNAVG
+152 DVKFTYNWKNAVG
-165 IEQLDAPSSK
+165 IEKLDAPSSK
-175 DRYELYAPGNVID
+175 DRYELYAPGNVLD
-188 KSELEIIIPT
+188 KSELELIIPT
-198 PSEITLLDGESSLK
+198 PSKLTLLDGESSLK
-212 SEYRF
+212 SEYKV
-217 FVAESLNLDIDTVNS
+217 FVDESLNLDINTVKS
-232 LFSENFNIDLNNSSN
+232 LFAENFNMVLNNSTN
-247 YDISVQYTDNL
+247 YDISVQYIDNL
-258 LEESYKLLIDENKI
+258 IEESYKLFIDQNKI
-272 IIEAS
+272 SIEAS
-277 DKAGALYGLQSLKQ
+277 DRAGALYGLQSLKQ
-291 LMLASSLENKKLKHI
+291 IFLASKLENNTLKHI
-306 SISDSPRFSY
+306 YISDAPRFSY

-362 PGLMELTDVG
+362 PGLEELTEVG
-372 SKRAYTE
+372 SKRAYTK

-392 ANTNSTGSGY
+392 PDINSTGSGY
-402 LSKNDFIDIL
+402 LSRVDFIEIL
-412 QYADNRNIKIIPQ
+412 QYADNRNIRIIPQ

-448 LDNKEEAEKYLLSDP
+448 LGNQEEAEKYLLSDP
-463 DDESEYNSAQA
+463 DDESEYYSAQG

-481 ICRESFFT
+481 ICRESAFT

-497 IHLMYQ
+497 IYLMYQ
-503 EAGLEMDKF
+503 EAGVDLNKF
-512 GVGADELPFGAWQ
+512 GVAADELPYGAWQ
-525 KSPICDKFMEENS
+525 KSPICDQFMEENS
-538 IAGDY
+538 ISGDY
-543 NALYEMMQTRVYNK
+543 NALYEIMQRRVYDK
-557 ISSYNATMTGWDDIL
+557 LSSYNATMTGWDDIL
-572 LELTE
+572 LKLTE
-577 RNQSETQIK
+577 KNQSETQIK

-639 DNVGLSWSGYA
+639 DNIGLSWSGYA
-650 DYKDMWTVDVFD
+650 DYKDMWTVDVYD

-682 SEKLKSTNRDN
+682 SEKLNPNNRDN

-705 IRNENILDY
+705 IRNEDILDY

-728 SKDSKWMSIQDQT
+728 SQDPEWMKISDKT
-741 EREITLN
+741 KREFTLN
-748 YEWNKFTNSIG
+748 YEWNKFTNTIG

-765 VENIYGGLTYDLPKP
+765 IDNIYDGLSYDLPKP
-780 GGIIKNDSLYANTA
+780 GGIIKNDSLYANSV

-801 YTLDGSLPNIESMNY
+801 YTIDGSLPDIESMNY
-816 NNPVEIDQ
+816 NSPVKLNQ
-824 DDVIYLRLFDNK
+824 DDIVNLRLFDNK